1 MNMRVPMIV
10 IAAFWICTFS
20 ACKRSAN
27 KANVR
32 TLDSLM
38 EVTENLLT
46 EMNAMDRDPLHAID
60 SSYQMRK
67 ATLEMVMR
75 DTLDKRSAIALGNYH
90 GAMNKNMGYVNKNY
104 EPLLKELN
112 TTRKQLT
119 DLKYDV
125 EQGALDPAVEAGY
138 ISKESLVLSVVQQ
151 NTLTLLSTARSVIRD
166 HARLAPTVDSIL
178 VRTDTLFNR

>member
-38 EVTENLLT
+38 AVTENLLT

-60 SSYQMRK
+60 SSDHMRK
-67 ATLEMVMR
+67 ATLELVMR
-75 DTLDKRSAIALGNYH
+75 DTLDKRSAIALGSR
-90 GAMNKNMGYVNKNY
+90 MSSW
-104 EPLLKELN
+104 
-112 TTRKQLT
+112 T
-119 DLKYDV
+119 
-125 EQGALDPAVEAGY
+125 AGCC
-138 ISKESLVLSVVQQ
+138 S
-151 NTLTLLSTARSVIRD
+151 STAAASSRRSTR
-166 HARLAPTVDSIL
+166 
-178 VRTDTLFNR
+178 